1 MKNAAR
7 PALAP
12 KNIHMQQER
21 LSDTRMVSDYISVFS

>member
-7 PALAP
+7 RAPAP

-21 LSDTRMVSDYISVFS
+21 FSDTRMVSDYISVFS